1 MKHILNEMSDEERNS
16 IRSQHTGTLQV
27 QTGKFKK
34 LVENRLGNAKP
45 LISESMDSGCLRGA
59 GFTRESVGGPM
70 TRSMVYEKTHNGVRY
85 QIGITG
91 NDTPK
96 SELKM
101 IKNGKSQYCSWS
113 CDSSSPI
120 GIKHSGCKVEQRP
133 LDEQEDSSSTEDMP
147 LAPMDEDDSDY
158 RMYDLP
164 SIHQD
169 IEDELMEMSDDEGRE
184 YLTEIIE
191 FCEDKLNGYPED
203 DSEEDMMNESD
214 LMRIVKRAISEQ
226 LEDEYEGDYTPT
238 LKEKIESVIRNSVTN
253 REEVIQV
260 LEDLLRE
267 KKSANSMRD
276 RLRR

>member
-16 IRSQHTGTLQV
+16 IRSQHTGSLQV
-27 QTGKFKK
+27 QTEKFKA
-34 LVENRLGNAKP
+34 LVEKKLGEAKP
-45 LISESMDSGCLRGA
+45 LINEQFES
-59 GFTRESVGGPM
+59 FTAF
-70 TRSMVYEKTHNGVRY
+70 
-85 QIGITG
+85 
-91 NDTPK
+91 
-96 SELKM
+96 
-101 IKNGKSQYCSWS
+101 
-113 CDSSSPI
+113 
-120 GIKHSGCKVEQRP
+120 
-133 LDEQEDSSSTEDMP
+133 DEQEDGPSTEDMP

-253 REEVIQV
+253 KEEVIQV

>member
-27 QTGKFKK
+27 QTGKFKQ
-34 LVENRLGNAKP
+34 LVENKLGNAKP
-45 LISESMDSGCLRGA
+45 LINEQFES
-59 GFTRESVGGPM
+59 FTAF
-70 TRSMVYEKTHNGVRY
+70 
-85 QIGITG
+85 
-91 NDTPK
+91 
-96 SELKM
+96 
-101 IKNGKSQYCSWS
+101 
-113 CDSSSPI
+113 
-120 GIKHSGCKVEQRP
+120 
-133 LDEQEDSSSTEDMP
+133 DEQEDGPSTEDMP

-253 REEVIQV
+253 KEEVIQV

>member
-1 MKHILNEMSDEERNS
+1 MKHILNEMSEEERNS

-27 QTGKFKK
+27 QTGKFKQ
-34 LVENRLGNAKP
+34 LVENKLGNAKP
-45 LISESMDSGCLRGA
+45 LINEQFES
-59 GFTRESVGGPM
+59 FTAF
-70 TRSMVYEKTHNGVRY
+70 
-85 QIGITG
+85 
-91 NDTPK
+91 
-96 SELKM
+96 
-101 IKNGKSQYCSWS
+101 
-113 CDSSSPI
+113 
-120 GIKHSGCKVEQRP
+120 
-133 LDEQEDSSSTEDMP
+133 DEQEDGPSTEDMP

-253 REEVIQV
+253 KEEVIQV

>member
-27 QTGKFKK
+27 QTGKFKQ
-34 LVENRLGNAKP
+34 LVENKLGNAKP
-45 LISESMDSGCLRGA
+45 LINEQFES
-59 GFTRESVGGPM
+59 FTAF
-70 TRSMVYEKTHNGVRY
+70 
-85 QIGITG
+85 
-91 NDTPK
+91 
-96 SELKM
+96 
-101 IKNGKSQYCSWS
+101 
-113 CDSSSPI
+113 
-120 GIKHSGCKVEQRP
+120 
-133 LDEQEDSSSTEDMP
+133 DEQEDGPSTEDMP

>member
-16 IRSQHTGTLQV
+16 IRSQHTGTLSV
-27 QTGKFKK
+27 QTGKFKQ
-34 LVENRLGNAKP
+34 LVENKLGNAKP
-45 LISESMDSGCLRGA
+45 LINEQFES
-59 GFTRESVGGPM
+59 FTAFDG
-70 TRSMVYEKTHNGVRY
+70 
-85 QIGITG
+85 
-91 NDTPK
+91 
-96 SELKM
+96 
-101 IKNGKSQYCSWS
+101 
-113 CDSSSPI
+113 
-120 GIKHSGCKVEQRP
+120 
-133 LDEQEDSSSTEDMP
+133 QEDGPSTEDMP

-253 REEVIQV
+253 KEEVIQV